1 MTAAEKTLT
10 LDVWQ
15 FVRLMVRMEETLQ
28 AGDGSSALRQLYE
41 RWEDLWV
48 DLDARLVDLGRT
60 DMDAFADLMMEQEVV
75 LEDVPPGAYA
85 LVADELEKVTA
96 ELKRTLSHT
105 EDPAQVE
112 DLSFERD
119 EISLTV
125 RALRGGA
132 KGAPGKP
139 GRPKSDAAASK
150 GRRKAPA
157 GKGPAGKG
165 PAKRPGGERA
175 ARAGA
180 KAATK
185 RPGGGP
191 PRGR

>member
-1 MTAAEKTLT
+1 MSAADKTLT

-85 LVADELEKVTA
+85 LVADELEKVAA
-96 ELKRTLSHT
+96 ELRRTLSHT

-119 EISLTV
+119 EIALTV

-132 KGAPGKP
+132 KGSPGKP
-139 GRPKSDAAASK
+139 GRPKQGSRPGAKHGSKHGPAKTSAKRPPSGDAANK
-150 GRRKAPA
+150 GA
-157 GKGPAGKG
+157 
-165 PAKRPGGERA
+165 AKRPGGR
-175 ARAGA
+175 
-180 KAATK
+180 
-185 RPGGGP
+185 P

>member
-1 MTAAEKTLT
+1 MTAPDKTLT

-28 AGDGSSALRQLYE
+28 GGGSSALRQLYQ

-48 DLDARLVDLGRT
+48 DLDAQLVDLGRT
-60 DMDAFADLMMEQEVV
+60 DMDAFADLMMDQEVV

-85 LVADELEKVTA
+85 LVADELEKVVG
-96 ELKRTLSHT
+96 ELKRTLAHT

-119 EISLTV
+119 ELSLTV

-139 GRPKSDAAASK
+139 GA
-150 GRRKAPA
+150 RKAPGA
-157 GKGPAGKG
+157 KGVGAKGVGAKGPGAKGGPRKGDPKKG
-165 PAKRPGGERA
+165 PPKRPTSR
-175 ARAGA
+175 
-180 KAATK
+180 
-185 RPGGGP
+185 P
-191 PRGR
+191 PRRG